1 MGRLWPSVTAQR
13 LIDLTPRGVRRRP
26 ANLGHAADDIVRA
39 SAAGAPSRESKSGV
53 YHQKQARP
61 ARPERPGTC

>member
-26 ANLGHAADDIVRA
+26 ANFGDAADDIVRA
-39 SAAGAPSRESKSGV
+39 SAAGAPSRESKSGL
-53 YHQKQARP
+53 YRQKP
-61 ARPERPGTC
+61 AKPAPPERLGTC